1 MIVPEVADAV
11 DAVELDGD
19 ASASD
24 TQKRLK
30 TGEPEIARE
39 ARYAAQLLPALEA
52 SGIPAAP
59 PVREFIE
66 IFPDKV
72 PPPPIVESGMRSTSH
87 LVPNTAPHD
96 SGHFR
101 AT

>member
-72 PPPPIVESGMRSTSH
+72 PPPRSWS
-87 LVPNTAPHD
+87 PA
-96 SGHFR
+96 
-101 AT
+101 